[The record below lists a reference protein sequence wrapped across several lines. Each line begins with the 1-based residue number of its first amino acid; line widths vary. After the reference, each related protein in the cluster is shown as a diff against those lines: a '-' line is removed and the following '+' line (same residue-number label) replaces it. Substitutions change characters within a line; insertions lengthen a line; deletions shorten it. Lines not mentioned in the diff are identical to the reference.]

1 MAAPV
6 ASRGV
11 RVDSRVV
18 PRVAHGARVVCSVR
32 VRPETVDPP
41 PDAAAGPRWA
51 ARVPVIPRVAPGAPC
66 ALRGVSR
73 RLRRLAR
80 RPRRLAR
87 RPPGVSRLAPPA
99 SRASRPRRPAPRV
112 PGPAPSGGGA
122 ASGLISGRQARPAVA
137 RQRIPRC
144 RPVVSPPRRCAARFP
159 PVPPP
164 INPAPIPEQVDERAR
179 ESRRVPPRPRAASPR
194 LPRRLRRLPW
204 CFPAGARR
212 GGAHGDVAVVIVP
225 VKRSDLKLLLFGF
238 ATLQHSTQPKNAKKT
253 NHSV

>member
-1 MAAPV
+1 MIVDLHGNYHIYYSDIKISLYSEISV
-6 ASRGV
+6 ATCSPPNIRWNILP
-11 RVDSRVV
+11 
-18 PRVAHGARVVCSVR
+18 PR
-32 VRPETVDPP
+32 
-41 PDAAAGPRWA
+41 
-51 ARVPVIPRVAPGAPC
+51 
-66 ALRGVSR
+66 
-73 RLRRLAR
+73 
-80 RPRRLAR
+80 
-87 RPPGVSRLAPPA
+87 
-99 SRASRPRRPAPRV
+99 

-179 ESRRVPPRPRAASPR
+179 GSRRVPPRPRAASPR